1 MVSGPIVKFV
11 LTAALRDKLVT
22 TFVLLLVV
30 ASSLAIFL
38 GSATVVEQDQFA
50 MVYSAGAMRFLG
62 ALCVILFTCFYIRRA
77 FESKEVEFMLSR
89 PISRLDYVLSHAVAF
104 GLISFF
110 IALVISGV
118 VLATGQPDLFGWAVW
133 GLSLLVEFVI
143 LSIVAL
149 FFSMV
154 LSSAAGA
161 ALACFA
167 VYALA
172 RMMGVIL
179 GISSVPAE
187 STMTLILGQIIE
199 VISIFVPRLDL
210 MGQTSWLIYG
220 SESLQSYEADRFA
233 SSWSQ
238 SIIKNTG
245 VVWFIAAQGIVFSG
259 FLIICTVYDFVRK
272 QF

>member
-22 TFVLLLVV
+22 TFVLLLGV
-30 ASSLAIFL
+30 ASSLSIFL
-38 GSATVVEQDQFA
+38 GSATVTEQEQFA

-62 ALCVILFTCFYIRRA
+62 AICVILFTCFYIRRA
-77 FESKEVEFMLSR
+77 FESKEVEFLLSR

-104 GLISFF
+104 GVISFV

-118 VLATGQPDLFGWAVW
+118 VLATGQPDIFGWALW
-133 GLSLLVEFVI
+133 GTSLLVEFVI

-179 GISSVPAE
+179 GISAVPVGG
-187 STMTLILGQIIE
+187 TMTLVLGHIVE
-199 VISIFVPRLDL
+199 LISIFIPRLDL

-220 SESLQSYEADRFA
+220 ADTVQHYDVDRFA
-233 SSWSQ
+233 SSWSR
-238 SIIKNTG
+238 SIIENTG
-245 VVWFIAAQGIVFSG
+245 VIWFIVAQGIVFSS
-259 FLIICTVYDFVRK
+259 FLIVCTVFDFVRK